1 MNKNGIIYLIISII
15 VVFITALFVL
25 LPDRKN
31 VSDEITLTV
40 MNTET
45 VISATAESTTSVIH
59 TTPRYTTVKY
69 TAVAETALSSISTNT
84 EPEIT
89 STEPVT
95 TVCEEIY
102 ININTADIDELM
114 KINGIGEVTAAEIIS
129 YREQNGDFRN
139 IEEIMN
145 VYGIGEAIFGHIS
158 GYIYVENPVYDIEE
172 KSTENITE
180 PETFQETETEPEITL
195 EDVAPININT
205 AGIELL
211 VLLPHVNE
219 QIAQDIITL
228 REQLHGFSD
237 VYELLYIEN
246 LDQKQVAEMEE
257 FVTVGQ

>member
-25 LPDRKN
+25 LPDNKN

-40 MNTET
+40 MSTET
-45 VISATAESTTSVIH
+45 VISVAAESTTSAIH
-59 TTPRYTTVKY
+59 TTPRYTKVKY
-69 TAVAETALSSISTNT
+69 TSVAETALSSISTNT

-145 VYGIGEAIFGHIS
+145 VYGIGEAIFGNIS

-172 KSTENITE
+172 KPTENITE

>member
-15 VVFITALFVL
+15 VVFGTALFVL
-25 LPDRKN
+25 LPDNKN

-40 MNTET
+40 MSTET
-45 VISATAESTTSVIH
+45 VISVAAESTTSTIH

-69 TAVAETALSSISTNT
+69 TSVAETALSSISTNT

-89 STEPVT
+89 STELVK

-172 KSTENITE
+172 EPTENITE

-237 VYELLYIEN
+237 VYELLYVEN

>member
-15 VVFITALFVL
+15 VVFGTALFVL
-25 LPDRKN
+25 LPDNKN

-40 MNTET
+40 ISTET

-59 TTPRYTTVKY
+59 TTSRYTTVKY

-172 KSTENITE
+172 EPTENITE
-180 PETFQETETEPEITL
+180 QETFQETETETEITL

-237 VYELLYIEN
+237 VYELLYVEN